1 MSDQLNGGTDRR
13 TFIKQAAGAAL
24 IAGMDARSYGRVLG
38 ANDRIRLAQLGCG
51 GRSHGHVHM
60 VKLASKQIP
69 VETVAVCDIWSLAR
83 ERRAAQVKEAFNLTP
98 QT

>member
-1 MSDQLNGGTDRR
+1 MSDNPGFEAGRR
-13 TFIKQAAGAAL
+13 TFMKQAAGAML
-24 IAGMDARSYGRVLG
+24 VAGMDAKSYGRVLG

-60 VKLASKQIP
+60 VQLASKDFP

-83 ERRAAQVKEAFNLTP
+83 EQRAAQVKEAFNLDP
-98 QT
+98 QS